1 MTFRRVLDAE
11 MQEATQMGVTLKTKG
26 RVINIHC
33 FVQVVIVHIL
43 VVYTTFTREW
53 YNVFHRVSKHMHV
66 MWYTCSDL

>member
-1 MTFRRVLDAE
+1 
-11 MQEATQMGVTLKTKG
+11 MGVTLKTKG
-26 RVINIHC
+26 EESSKYSLI

-43 VVYTTFTREW
+43 VVYTTFTEEW